1 MPNNEGGIR
10 RHTGRKTA
18 LSLDPQSVDE
28 ELVTISEGPERGEES
43 LYAVIGSAS
52 KGLLHDQVT
61 TEQPNQMVGLEGC
74 TP

>member
-10 RHTGRKTA
+10 RHTGRKMA

-43 LYAVIGSAS
+43 LYAVIGNAS
-52 KGLLHDQVT
+52 NVCRDSVSVEATGPV
-61 TEQPNQMVGLEGC
+61 PGRGWPC
-74 TP
+74 